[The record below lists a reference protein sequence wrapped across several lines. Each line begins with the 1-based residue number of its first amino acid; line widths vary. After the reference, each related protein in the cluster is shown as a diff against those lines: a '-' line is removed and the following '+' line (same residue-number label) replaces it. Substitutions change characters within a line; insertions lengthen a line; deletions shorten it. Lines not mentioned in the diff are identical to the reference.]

1 MNELKN
7 IGKQTIGQYE
17 FTGIEGG
24 FGEGK
29 KAMLVKDIAEIHE
42 REVKVINQT
51 INKNI
56 NRFKFDVDIIDL
68 KSKVNQNDLTEKYG
82 FEVHSVRMSKNIYL
96 LSERGYSKLL
106 KILEDDKAWEI
117 YEELV
122 DNYFSMRA
130 EQKRLPSTREAIQ
143 QLLLQGVEEVN
154 QRVDDMEERLSNVE
168 ENAKLDTGDYNVISK
183 RVKKR
188 VYEVARAYGLNVKQ
202 SKLLSPLFKDINGG
216 IKRIANV
223 DARTQLCKKHY
234 QSVMDFINDWEPA
247 TATRYE
253 IKQMKLDI

>member
-1 MNELKN
+1 MELIKITTNENGEQLVSGRELHEFLEVGTPYDKWFPRMCEYGFSEGTDFSTFLSESTGGRPKTN
-7 IGKQTIGQYE
+7 HAMTLDMAKEISMIQRTEKGKQARQYFIQVE
-17 FTGIEGG
+17 KEYKEIQ
-24 FGEGK
+24 K
-29 KAMLVKDIAEIHE
+29 K
-42 REVKVINQT
+42 
-51 INKNI
+51 
-56 NRFKFDVDIIDL
+56 
-68 KSKVNQNDLTEKYG
+68 
-82 FEVHSVRMSKNIYL
+82 
-96 LSERGYSKLL
+96 
-106 KILEDDKAWEI
+106 
-117 YEELV
+117 
-122 DNYFSMRA
+122 
-130 EQKRLPSTREAIQ
+130 LPSTREAIQ

-154 QRVDDMEERLSNVE
+154 QRVDIMEERLSNVE

-253 IKQMKLDI
+253 IKQMNLDI

>member
-1 MNELKN
+1 MELIKIRTNENGEQLVSGRELHEFLEVNEKYTQWFKRMVEYGFTEN
-7 IGKQTIGQYE
+7 VDFIGLSEKSEKLGGRPRVDHAMTLDMAKEISMIQRTEKGKQARQY
-17 FTGIEGG
+17 FI
-24 FGEGK
+24 
-29 KAMLVKDIAEIHE
+29 
-42 REVKVINQT
+42 
-51 INKNI
+51 
-56 NRFKFDVDIIDL
+56 DV
-68 KSKVNQNDLTEKYG
+68 EKQYK
-82 FEVHSVRMSKNIYL
+82 ET
-96 LSERGYSKLL
+96 
-106 KILEDDKAWEI
+106 
-117 YEELV
+117 
-122 DNYFSMRA
+122 
-130 EQKRLPSTREAIQ
+130 QKRLPNTREAIQ

>member
-1 MNELKN
+1 MELIKIKTNENGEQLVSGRELHEFLEVNEKYTDWFKRMVEYGFAENVDFIGLSEKSEKLGGRPRMNHAMTLNMAKEVSMIQRTEK
-7 IGKQTIGQYE
+7 GKQARLYFIDVENQY
-17 FTGIEGG
+17 
-24 FGEGK
+24 
-29 KAMLVKDIAEIHE
+29 KAI
-42 REVKVINQT
+42 
-51 INKNI
+51 
-56 NRFKFDVDIIDL
+56 
-68 KSKVNQNDLTEKYG
+68 
-82 FEVHSVRMSKNIYL
+82 
-96 LSERGYSKLL
+96 
-106 KILEDDKAWEI
+106 
-117 YEELV
+117 
-122 DNYFSMRA
+122 
-130 EQKRLPSTREAIQ
+130 QKRLPNTREAIQ

-188 VYEVARAYGLNVKQ
+188 VYEVARSYGLNVKQ

>member
-1 MNELKN
+1 MELIKIRTNENGEQLVSGRELHEFLEVNEKYTDWFKRMVEYGFTEN
-7 IGKQTIGQYE
+7 VDFIGLSEKSEKLGGRPRTNHAMTLNMAKEVSMIQRTEKGKQARLYFIDVENQY
-17 FTGIEGG
+17 
-24 FGEGK
+24 
-29 KAMLVKDIAEIHE
+29 KAI
-42 REVKVINQT
+42 
-51 INKNI
+51 
-56 NRFKFDVDIIDL
+56 
-68 KSKVNQNDLTEKYG
+68 
-82 FEVHSVRMSKNIYL
+82 
-96 LSERGYSKLL
+96 
-106 KILEDDKAWEI
+106 
-117 YEELV
+117 
-122 DNYFSMRA
+122 
-130 EQKRLPSTREAIQ
+130 QKRLPSTREAIQ

-154 QRVDDMEERLSNVE
+154 QRVDIMEERLSNVE

>member
-1 MNELKN
+1 MDSMELIKIKTNENGEQLVSGRELHEFLEVNEKYTDWFKRMIEYGFAENVDFIGLSEKSEKLGGRPRMNHAMTLNMAKEVSMIQRTEK
-7 IGKQTIGQYE
+7 GKQARLYFIDVENQY
-17 FTGIEGG
+17 
-24 FGEGK
+24 
-29 KAMLVKDIAEIHE
+29 KAI
-42 REVKVINQT
+42 
-51 INKNI
+51 
-56 NRFKFDVDIIDL
+56 
-68 KSKVNQNDLTEKYG
+68 
-82 FEVHSVRMSKNIYL
+82 
-96 LSERGYSKLL
+96 
-106 KILEDDKAWEI
+106 
-117 YEELV
+117 
-122 DNYFSMRA
+122 
-130 EQKRLPSTREAIQ
+130 QKRLPNTREAIQ

-154 QRVDDMEERLSNVE
+154 QRVDIMEERLSNVE

>member
-1 MNELKN
+1 MELIKITTSENGEQLVSGRELHEFLEVGTQYTKWFDRMTEYGFAENVDFAVIVKN
-7 IGKQTIGQYE
+7 DYDETAFGGTRKITDHAMTLDMAKEISMIQRTEKGKQARQYFIQVE
-17 FTGIEGG
+17 KEY
-24 FGEGK
+24 K
-29 KAMLVKDIAEIHE
+29 EIQ
-42 REVKVINQT
+42 R
-51 INKNI
+51 
-56 NRFKFDVDIIDL
+56 
-68 KSKVNQNDLTEKYG
+68 
-82 FEVHSVRMSKNIYL
+82 
-96 LSERGYSKLL
+96 KLP
-106 KILEDDKAWEI
+106 
-117 YEELV
+117 
-122 DNYFSMRA
+122 N
-130 EQKRLPSTREAIQ
+130 TREAIQ

-154 QRVDDMEERLSNVE
+154 QRVDIMEERLSNVE

>member
-1 MNELKN
+1 MDSMELIKITTNENGEQLVSGRELHEFLEVNEKYTDWFKRMVEYGFAEN
-7 IGKQTIGQYE
+7 VDFIGLSEKSEKLGGRPRTNHAMTLNMAKEVSMIQRTEKGKQARLYFIDVENQY
-17 FTGIEGG
+17 
-24 FGEGK
+24 
-29 KAMLVKDIAEIHE
+29 KAI
-42 REVKVINQT
+42 
-51 INKNI
+51 
-56 NRFKFDVDIIDL
+56 
-68 KSKVNQNDLTEKYG
+68 
-82 FEVHSVRMSKNIYL
+82 
-96 LSERGYSKLL
+96 
-106 KILEDDKAWEI
+106 
-117 YEELV
+117 
-122 DNYFSMRA
+122 
-130 EQKRLPSTREAIQ
+130 QKRLPNTREAIQ

-154 QRVDDMEERLSNVE
+154 QRVDVMEERLSNVE

-253 IKQMKLDI
+253 IKQMNLDI

>member
-1 MNELKN
+1 MCPWMFLERIKMMELIKIKTNENGEQLVSGRELHEFLEVTTPYTQWFDRMKEYGFTEN
-7 IGKQTIGQYE
+7 VDFIGLSQKSEKPQGGRPTIDHAMKLDMAKEISMIQRTEKGKQARQY
-17 FTGIEGG
+17 FIEV
-24 FGEGK
+24 EK
-29 KAMLVKDIAEIHE
+29 EYKAI
-42 REVKVINQT
+42 
-51 INKNI
+51 
-56 NRFKFDVDIIDL
+56 
-68 KSKVNQNDLTEKYG
+68 
-82 FEVHSVRMSKNIYL
+82 
-96 LSERGYSKLL
+96 
-106 KILEDDKAWEI
+106 
-117 YEELV
+117 
-122 DNYFSMRA
+122 
-130 EQKRLPSTREAIQ
+130 QKRLPNTREAIQ

-154 QRVDDMEERLSNVE
+154 QRVDIMEERLSNVE

>member
-1 MNELKN
+1 MELIKIKTNEHGEQLVSGRELHEFLEVNEKYTDWFKRMVEYGFAENVDFIGLSEKSEKLGGRPRMNHAMTLNMAKEVSMIQRTEK
-7 IGKQTIGQYE
+7 GKQARLYFIDVENQY
-17 FTGIEGG
+17 
-24 FGEGK
+24 
-29 KAMLVKDIAEIHE
+29 KAI
-42 REVKVINQT
+42 
-51 INKNI
+51 
-56 NRFKFDVDIIDL
+56 
-68 KSKVNQNDLTEKYG
+68 
-82 FEVHSVRMSKNIYL
+82 
-96 LSERGYSKLL
+96 
-106 KILEDDKAWEI
+106 
-117 YEELV
+117 
-122 DNYFSMRA
+122 
-130 EQKRLPSTREAIQ
+130 QKRLPNTREAIQ

-154 QRVDDMEERLSNVE
+154 RRVDDMEERLSNVE

-188 VYEVARAYGLNVKQ
+188 VYEVARSYGLNVKQ

>member
-1 MNELKN
+1 MELIKITTSEN
-7 IGKQTIGQYE
+7 GEQLVSGRELHEFLEVKDNYTDWFKRMTTYGFDENVDFIGLSEKSDKLGGRPRVDHAMTLDMAKEISMIQRTEKGKQARQYFIQVE
-17 FTGIEGG
+17 KEY
-24 FGEGK
+24 K
-29 KAMLVKDIAEIHE
+29 EIQ
-42 REVKVINQT
+42 R
-51 INKNI
+51 
-56 NRFKFDVDIIDL
+56 
-68 KSKVNQNDLTEKYG
+68 
-82 FEVHSVRMSKNIYL
+82 
-96 LSERGYSKLL
+96 KLP
-106 KILEDDKAWEI
+106 
-117 YEELV
+117 
-122 DNYFSMRA
+122 N
-130 EQKRLPSTREAIQ
+130 TREAIQ

-154 QRVDDMEERLSNVE
+154 QRVDIMEERLSNVE

>member
-1 MNELKN
+1 MELVKIKTNENGEQLVSGRELHEFLEVNEKYTDWFKRMVEYGFAENVDFIGLSEKSEKLGGRPRMNHAMTLNMAKEVSMIQRTEK
-7 IGKQTIGQYE
+7 GKQARLYFIDVENQY
-17 FTGIEGG
+17 
-24 FGEGK
+24 
-29 KAMLVKDIAEIHE
+29 KAI
-42 REVKVINQT
+42 
-51 INKNI
+51 
-56 NRFKFDVDIIDL
+56 
-68 KSKVNQNDLTEKYG
+68 
-82 FEVHSVRMSKNIYL
+82 
-96 LSERGYSKLL
+96 
-106 KILEDDKAWEI
+106 
-117 YEELV
+117 
-122 DNYFSMRA
+122 
-130 EQKRLPSTREAIQ
+130 QKRLPNTREAIQ

-154 QRVDDMEERLSNVE
+154 QRVDIMEERLSNVE

>member
-1 MNELKN
+1 
-7 IGKQTIGQYE
+7 
-17 FTGIEGG
+17 
-24 FGEGK
+24 
-29 KAMLVKDIAEIHE
+29 MLVKDIAEIHE

-96 LSERGYSKLL
+96 LSERGYAKLL

-117 YEELV
+117 YDELV
-122 DNYFSMRA
+122 DNYFNMR
-130 EQKRLPSTREAIQ
+130 ETQKKLPNTRETIQ

-154 QRVDDMEERLSNVE
+154 QRVDDMEKRITNVE
-168 ENAKLDTGDYNVISK
+168 ENAKLDTGDYNVITT

-188 VYEVARAYGLNVKQ
+188 VYEVARSYGWANNKEAI
-202 SKLLSPLFKDINGG
+202 SALFKDINSG
-216 IKRIANV
+216 IKRIAHV
-223 DARTQLCKKHY
+223 EARTQLQVKHY
-234 QSVMDFINDWEPA
+234 EQVMDFINDWEPSV
-247 TATRYE
+247 ATRYE
-253 IKQMKLDI
+253 LKQTKLDV

>member
-1 MNELKN
+1 MNYMELIKIRTN
-7 IGKQTIGQYE
+7 ENGEQLVSGRELHEFLEVNEKYTQWFKRMVEYGFTENVDFIGLSEKSEKLGGRPRVDHAMTLDMAKEISMIQRTEKGKQARQYFIDVE
-17 FTGIEGG
+17 
-24 FGEGK
+24 K
-29 KAMLVKDIAEIHE
+29 QYKAI
-42 REVKVINQT
+42 
-51 INKNI
+51 
-56 NRFKFDVDIIDL
+56 
-68 KSKVNQNDLTEKYG
+68 
-82 FEVHSVRMSKNIYL
+82 
-96 LSERGYSKLL
+96 
-106 KILEDDKAWEI
+106 
-117 YEELV
+117 
-122 DNYFSMRA
+122 
-130 EQKRLPSTREAIQ
+130 QKRLPNTREAIQ

-154 QRVDDMEERLSNVE
+154 QRVDIMEERLSNVE

>member
-1 MNELKN
+1 MMELIKIKTNENGEQLVS
-7 IGKQTIGQYE
+7 GRELHE
-17 FTGIEGG
+17 F
-24 FGEGK
+24 
-29 KAMLVKDIAEIHE
+29 L
-42 REVKVINQT
+42 EVGTKYTQW
-51 INKNI
+51 
-56 NRFKFDVDIIDL
+56 FDEM
-68 KSKVNQNDLTEKYG
+68 TKYG
-82 FEVHSVRMSKNIYL
+82 FVENVDYSTLNE
-96 LSERGYSKLL
+96 LSEKKEGSRFVKRTIINHAMTLDMA
-106 KILEDDKAWEI
+106 KEI
-117 YEELV
+117 SMIQRTEKGKQARL
-122 DNYFSMRA
+122 YFI
-130 EQKRLPSTREAIQ
+130 EVEKEYKEVQKKLPSTRDAIQ
-143 QLLLQGVEEVN
+143 QLLLQGVEDVN
-154 QRVDDMEERLSNVE
+154 QRVDVMEERLSNVE

>member
-7 IGKQTIGQYE
+7 IGKQHIGKYE

-29 KAMLVKDIAEIHE
+29 KAMLVKDIAEIHG
-42 REVKVINQT
+42 RPVFKVNEL
-51 INKNI
+51 I
-56 NRFKFDVDIIDL
+56 NRNIKRFKDGIDVIDL
-68 KSKVNQNDLTEKYG
+68 KENNFAIFLKDSGFNQAQINA
-82 FEVHSVRMSKNIYL
+82 SKNIYL

-106 KILEDDKAWEI
+106 KILEDDKAWEV

-122 DNYFSMRA
+122 DNYFNMRS
-130 EQKRLPSTREAIQ
+130 EQKRLPNTREAIQ

-154 QRVDDMEERLSNVE
+154 QRVDVMEERLSNVE

-216 IKRIANV
+216 INRLAGV
-223 DARTQLCKKHY
+223 DARTQLRNKHY
-234 QSVMDFINDWEPA
+234 QLVMEFINDWEPA

>member
-1 MNELKN
+1 MELIKIRTNENGEQLVSGRELHEFLEVNEKYTQWFKRMVEYGFTEN
-7 IGKQTIGQYE
+7 VDFIGLSEKSEKLGGRPRVDHAMTLDMAKEISMIQRTEKGKQARQY
-17 FTGIEGG
+17 FIEV
-24 FGEGK
+24 EK
-29 KAMLVKDIAEIHE
+29 EYK
-42 REVKVINQT
+42 EV
-51 INKNI
+51 
-56 NRFKFDVDIIDL
+56 
-68 KSKVNQNDLTEKYG
+68 
-82 FEVHSVRMSKNIYL
+82 
-96 LSERGYSKLL
+96 
-106 KILEDDKAWEI
+106 
-117 YEELV
+117 
-122 DNYFSMRA
+122 
-130 EQKRLPSTREAIQ
+130 QKRLPNTREAIQ

-154 QRVDDMEERLSNVE
+154 QRVDIMEERLSNVE

>member
-1 MNELKN
+1 MELIKIKTNENGEQLVSGRELHEFLEVTTPYTQWFDRMKEYGFTEN
-7 IGKQTIGQYE
+7 VDFIGLSQKSEKPQGGRPTIDHAMTLDMAKEISMIQRTEKGKQARQY
-17 FTGIEGG
+17 FI
-24 FGEGK
+24 
-29 KAMLVKDIAEIHE
+29 
-42 REVKVINQT
+42 
-51 INKNI
+51 
-56 NRFKFDVDIIDL
+56 DV
-68 KSKVNQNDLTEKYG
+68 EKQYK
-82 FEVHSVRMSKNIYL
+82 ET
-96 LSERGYSKLL
+96 
-106 KILEDDKAWEI
+106 
-117 YEELV
+117 
-122 DNYFSMRA
+122 
-130 EQKRLPSTREAIQ
+130 QKRLPNTREAIQ

-154 QRVDDMEERLSNVE
+154 QRVDVMEERLSNVE

-234 QSVMDFINDWEPA
+234 QSVMEFINDWEPA

>member
-1 MNELKN
+1 MCLWMYSERMMKMELIKIKTNEHGEQLVSGRELHEFLEVTTPYTQWFDRMKEYGFTEN
-7 IGKQTIGQYE
+7 VDFIGLSQKSEKPQGGRPTIDHAMKLDMAKEISMIQRTEKGKQARLY
-17 FTGIEGG
+17 FIEV
-24 FGEGK
+24 EK
-29 KAMLVKDIAEIHE
+29 EYK
-42 REVKVINQT
+42 EV
-51 INKNI
+51 
-56 NRFKFDVDIIDL
+56 
-68 KSKVNQNDLTEKYG
+68 
-82 FEVHSVRMSKNIYL
+82 
-96 LSERGYSKLL
+96 
-106 KILEDDKAWEI
+106 
-117 YEELV
+117 
-122 DNYFSMRA
+122 
-130 EQKRLPSTREAIQ
+130 QKRLPNTREAIQ

-154 QRVDDMEERLSNVE
+154 QRVDVMEERLSNVE

-253 IKQMKLDI
+253 IKQMNLDI

>member
-29 KAMLVKDIAEIHE
+29 KAMLVKDIAEIHG
-42 REVKVINQT
+42 RPVKAINQS
-51 INKNI
+51 IERQIK
-56 NRFKFDVDIIDL
+56 RFKTEVDILDL
-68 KSKVNQNDLTEKYG
+68 KSNNFAVTLSDLGFNQGQINA
-82 FEVHSVRMSKNIYL
+82 SKHIYL

-106 KILEDDKAWEI
+106 KILEDDKAWEV

-154 QRVDDMEERLSNVE
+154 QRVDVMEERLSNVE

-202 SKLLSPLFKDINGG
+202 SKLLSPLFKDINSG

>member
-1 MNELKN
+1 MELIKIKTNENGEQLVSGRELHEFLEVTTPYTQWFDRMKEYGFTEN
-7 IGKQTIGQYE
+7 VDFIGLSQKSEKPQGGRPTIDHAMKLDMAKEISMIQRTEKGKQARQY
-17 FTGIEGG
+17 FIEV
-24 FGEGK
+24 EKEYKEVQK
-29 KAMLVKDIAEIHE
+29 K
-42 REVKVINQT
+42 
-51 INKNI
+51 
-56 NRFKFDVDIIDL
+56 
-68 KSKVNQNDLTEKYG
+68 
-82 FEVHSVRMSKNIYL
+82 
-96 LSERGYSKLL
+96 
-106 KILEDDKAWEI
+106 
-117 YEELV
+117 
-122 DNYFSMRA
+122 
-130 EQKRLPSTREAIQ
+130 LPSTREAIQ

>member
-1 MNELKN
+1 MELIKIKTNENGEQLVSGRELHEFLEVTTPYTQWFDRMKEYGFTEN
-7 IGKQTIGQYE
+7 VDFIGLSQKSEKPQGGRPTIDHAMKLDMAKEVSMIQRTEKGKQARLYFIDVENQY
-17 FTGIEGG
+17 
-24 FGEGK
+24 
-29 KAMLVKDIAEIHE
+29 KAI
-42 REVKVINQT
+42 
-51 INKNI
+51 
-56 NRFKFDVDIIDL
+56 
-68 KSKVNQNDLTEKYG
+68 
-82 FEVHSVRMSKNIYL
+82 
-96 LSERGYSKLL
+96 
-106 KILEDDKAWEI
+106 
-117 YEELV
+117 
-122 DNYFSMRA
+122 
-130 EQKRLPSTREAIQ
+130 QKRLPNTREAIQ
-143 QLLLQGVEEVN
+143 QLLLQGVEAVN
-154 QRVDDMEERLSNVE
+154 QRVDIMEARLSNVE

>member
-7 IGKQTIGQYE
+7 IGKQHIGEYE

-29 KAMLVKDIAEIHE
+29 KAMLVKDIAEIHG
-42 REVKVINQT
+42 RPVFKVNEL
-51 INKNI
+51 I
-56 NRFKFDVDIIDL
+56 NRNIKRFKDGIDVIDL
-68 KSKVNQNDLTEKYG
+68 KENNFAIFLKDSGFNQAQINA
-82 FEVHSVRMSKNIYL
+82 SKNIYL

-106 KILEDDKAWEI
+106 KILEDDKAWEV

-122 DNYFSMRA
+122 DNYFNMRS
-130 EQKRLPSTREAIQ
+130 EQKRLPNTREAIQ

-154 QRVDDMEERLSNVE
+154 QRVDIMEERLSNVE